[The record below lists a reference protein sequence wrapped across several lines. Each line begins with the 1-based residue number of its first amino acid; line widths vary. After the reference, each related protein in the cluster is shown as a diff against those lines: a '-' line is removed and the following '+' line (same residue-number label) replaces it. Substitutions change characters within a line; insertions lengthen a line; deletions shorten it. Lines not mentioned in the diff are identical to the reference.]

1 MQVPR
6 ACIACQ
12 LALYGLRVTDLLGE
26 RIHISAYN
34 AGLGQSAR
42 DGYHHVPGAV
52 FGYGSLYVVTLPP
65 SKPRLSRSGD
75 RTVFPQWF
83 VAVEGTWVDSGAF
96 GLGIVPGV
104 GRMLVG
110 AVGGESSVGGDALR
124 REIVS
129 LESALGWGDFP
140 CRLATFRLAL
150 GQESEEVVDLLGC
163 ETLQHIFVGRL
174 HGVVVLVGFG
184 FCDPFRRLCWLF
196 RLCRLCW
203 LN

>member
-1 MQVPR
+1 MRRPLVLTAIDEDSTLKKEGKR
-6 ACIACQ
+6 DRIC
-12 LALYGLRVTDLLGE
+12 LASESTF
-26 RIHISAYN
+26 STYN
-34 AGLGQSAR
+34 VGLGQSAR

-52 FGYGSLYVVTLPP
+52 FGYCSLYVVTLPP

-75 RTVFPQWF
+75 RTVFSQWF

-129 LESALGWGDFP
+129 PESALGWGDFP
-140 CRLATFRLAL
+140 YRLATFRLAL

-163 ETLQHIFVGRL
+163 EALQHIFV
-174 HGVVVLVGFG
+174 
-184 FCDPFRRLCWLF
+184 
-196 RLCRLCW
+196 
-203 LN
+203 